1 MNSAFSADSRVRLT
15 KLEESRPGPLPVG
28 YWLEGML
35 LDTPIVGRPIEV
47 ARDSR
52 APQGSDEQNVVKRL
66 GAFIS
71 SNAEEILEQG
81 DRLVVKTRNSTWEIT
96 PITP

>member
-1 MNSAFSADSRVRLT
+1 MNPAFSAGSRVRLT

-35 LDTPIVGRPIEV
+35 FDTPTIGYPVEV
-47 ARDSR
+47 ARDNR
-52 APQGSDEQNVVKRL
+52 APQESGEPDAVERFGMFL
-66 GAFIS
+66 S

-81 DRLVVKTRNSTWEIT
+81 DRLVVKTRNSTWEIV
-96 PITP
+96 PIVS